1 MPHVSKGD
9 IHAYLDGALG
19 AYPEDEATRI
29 RAHLEEC
36 QECAE
41 ALAEERDLRRVASE
55 ILAATAQAPVDL
67 DPFEELVARAGEA
80 EPSRPAGGA
89 SRFRVLRMAATVVV
103 SLGAGWL
110 ARDLTT
116 PARDLARGPTLDAVR
131 AQDAAPSRR
140 IEDVT
145 QEEDEPDA
153 AASLIRLEVMAEDE
167 SVERQAAVSDFA
179 IQPEAPEESRDLDA
193 PVAAQMAPAATPSRP
208 AEQAE
213 VGRRNVVGGK
223 LRLDQQHELER
234 QAEPAQAR
242 RRLDAI
248 VPAGVAGAADNR
260 AAGAPAR
267 EVAPTALAAEL
278 SKTDPEDPFA
288 NEANALAFDEMSITA
303 RTSSFVIPGLPV
315 RDVRLSALTEGLEP
329 SVTVIQ
335 ELPDGRTLE
344 LRFVAVAR
352 GGAADDVASA
362 RKASKGV
369 PSGRELEERD
379 ALEEAQG
386 LFGESIPEGWSQVVR
401 AVQGG
406 VAILRGPLSEAE
418 LSALL
423 DEAVAGR

>member
-36 QECAE
+36 QECAQ

-89 SRFRVLRMAATVVV
+89 SRFRALRMAATVVV

-110 ARDLTT
+110 ARDLLT
-116 PARDLARGPTLDAVR
+116 PARDLATAPTLDAVR
-131 AQDAAPSRR
+131 AQDAVASRTN
-140 IEDVT
+140 EDVL
-145 QEEDEPDA
+145 DDK
-153 AASLIRLEVMAEDE
+153 AEDE
-167 SVERQAAVSDFA
+167 SVERQGAVSDFV
-179 IQPEAPEESRDLDA
+179 IQPAVSGVSSDFDA
-193 PVAAQMAPAATPSRP
+193 PTAAPMAPAAPVSRP

-213 VGRRNVVGGK
+213 GGRRDMIGGEV
-223 LRLDQQHELER
+223 RLDRQRELER
-234 QAEPAQAR
+234 RAEPAQAR
-242 RRLDAI
+242 RRLEAI

-260 AAGAPAR
+260 AAGPPAR
-267 EVAPTALAAEL
+267 EVAPTALADEL
-278 SKTDPEDPFA
+278 SKTNPEDLFA
-288 NEANALAFDEMSITA
+288 NEANALALDEMSITG
-303 RTSSFVIPGLPV
+303 RTSSFIIPGLPI

-329 SVTVIQ
+329 SVTVVQ

-344 LRFVAVAR
+344 LRFVAAVAQ
-352 GGAADDVASA
+352 GGAADDAASA
-362 RKASKGV
+362 RKVSTGV
-369 PSGRELEERD
+369 PSDSELEERD
-379 ALEEAQG
+379 ALEEAQV
-386 LFGESIPEGWSQVVR
+386 LSGEYIPEGWSQVVR
-401 AVQGG
+401 AVPGG

-418 LSALL
+418 LSELL